1 MFINML
7 LILAVII
14 MTAFVILKSIQK
26 KQNAEVDEKIN
37 VDEKTYNLDKMTEF
51 VKRRLDEITKVNLYD
66 IGLSEEELKRRKN
79 KKYELKKAKI

>member
-51 VKRRLDEITKVNLYD
+51 VKRRLDEITKVN
-66 IGLSEEELKRRKN
+66 
-79 KKYELKKAKI
+79 

>member
-1 MFINML
+1 ML

-37 VDEKTYNLDKMTEF
+37 VDEKTYNLDN
-51 VKRRLDEITKVNLYD
+51 I
-66 IGLSEEELKRRKN
+66 
-79 KKYELKKAKI
+79 